1 VSNPPSPAFLDALRA
16 FHAALV
22 ELGAPF
28 TFIGGVA
35 VIARG
40 VPRLT
45 VDIDA
50 TVRAPDADV
59 ESIFRVLARHDI
71 GPRIEEATEFA
82 RAHQVFLALH
92 EPTGT
97 PIDLSLAWL
106 DFEHEA
112 IQSSS
117 DVDYADV
124 RIPVAQA
131 EDLIV
136 YKVVAFRPR
145 DLDDA
150 EKLLDLHGKNIRVKR
165 VRRIVKQFCETLE
178 DAARLETLD
187 RLLRR
192 QGETSPS

>member
-1 VSNPPSPAFLDALRA
+1 VSERPAPAFLDALRA
-16 FHAALV
+16 FHQALV
-22 ELGAPF
+22 QLGAPF

-50 TVRAPDADV
+50 TVRATDADV
-59 ESIFRVLARHDI
+59 ESIFRALATHGI
-71 GPRIEEATEFA
+71 GPRIEEAREFA
-82 RAHQVFLALH
+82 RTHQVFLAIH

-106 DFEHEA
+106 DFENEA

-117 DVDYADV
+117 QIDYADV

-136 YKVVAFRPR
+136 YKIVAFRPR
-145 DLDDA
+145 DIDDA
-150 EKLLDLHGKNIRVKR
+150 EKLLDLHGRGIRVQR
-165 VRRIVKQFCETLE
+165 VRRIVHQFCEVLDDT
-178 DAARLETLD
+178 ARLSTLD
-187 RLLRR
+187 RLLRQR
-192 QGETSPS
+192 RLTSSD